1 MIPGFRPLR
10 RQAGS
15 AILGISNRM
24 EVDDMK
30 LAVIDGQGG
39 RIGAQLVAAIRQAG
53 LPGEVLAIGTNSAA
67 TAAMM
72 KAGADAGAT
81 GENPVIVAC
90 RDADVIIGPI
100 GILSADALLGEITP
114 AMAAAVGRS
123 RAVKLLLPLN
133 QCNTI
138 VVGTRAL
145 PVSALIAETLGEL
158 EKLTG
163 KS

>member
-1 MIPGFRPLR
+1 MR

-145 PVSALIAETLGEL
+145 SVSALIAETLGEL

>member
-1 MIPGFRPLR
+1 MR

-90 RDADVIIGPI
+90 RDADVIIVVKDGKI
-100 GILSADALLGEITP
+100 LRASKVRVIRDGIVIYT
-114 AMAAAVGRS
+114 
-123 RAVKLLLPLN
+123 
-133 QCNTI
+133 
-138 VVGTRAL
+138 
-145 PVSALIAETLGEL
+145 GEL
-158 EKLTG
+158 GSLKRFKDDVTEVLTG
-163 KS
+163 MDCGLNIASFNDIKVGDFIESYQIEEENA

>member
-39 RIGAQLVAAIRQAG
+39 RIGAQLVTAIRQAG

-145 PVSALIAETLGEL
+145 SVSALIAETLGEL

>member
-10 RQAGS
+10 RRAGS
-15 AILGISNRM
+15 AILGISTRM

-145 PVSALIAETLGEL
+145 SVSALIAETLGEL